1 MKGES
6 NQKRSNG
13 TGRDIKISNSRAMG
27 VIVLIA
33 LLFVFQVVTFVW
45 HKVQDGPLADGDA
58 AESAVGAGA
67 GGTSAGGTGA
77 VRNGTASGVAVG
89 GRFARGERFRFDPN
103 TISADSLQLLG
114 FSAKQ
119 AQSIL
124 KYRAKGG
131 KFRYREDFS
140 RLYVVDSAVYVALE
154 EYIALPHRSSG
165 TKGAGGVPGAVQNGV
180 VGTKG
185 VQDVPGGAVVGT
197 KEGISVPDAVQNGV
211 AGTKGASGVPGGA
224 VAGTKEG
231 ISVPDAVQNGV
242 AGTKGEQDVPGGA
255 VVGTKEGIS
264 VPDAVQN
271 GVAGTKGAQN
281 VPNGAAAGTNIG
293 VFVPDGGKNAVL
305 GNTDPSGSSNGSTDL
320 RRSGPGNTDPSGS
333 IYGRKVE
340 RNRYMCNLNT
350 ADSAALVQLYGI
362 GGYYARKILRY
373 REVLGGSFVDARQ
386 LLEIEGFTQERFA
399 RIEKN
404 VFVSEEDVKGFS
416 ILNAKRKALERHPY
430 IGPYAARGIVTY
442 LKLKGKESFE
452 NEMHL
457 LEQLVKEKIIGEG
470 NAQKLREYLLHL

>member
-58 AESAVGAGA
+58 AESAVGAPAGGSSA
-67 GGTSAGGTGA
+67 GGTCAGGAIRFGGASGTDATSAVGASAGGTGA

-119 AQSIL
+119 ARSIL

-140 RLYVVDSAVYVALE
+140 RLYVVDSAVYAALE
-154 EYIALPHRSSG
+154 GYIALPHRGSG

-180 VGTKG
+180 AGTKG
-185 VQDVPGGAVVGT
+185 VQD
-197 KEGISVPDAVQNGV
+197 
-211 AGTKGASGVPGGA
+211 VPGGA

-242 AGTKGEQDVPGGA
+242 AGTNK
-255 VVGTKEGIS
+255 
-264 VPDAVQN
+264 
-271 GVAGTKGAQN
+271 
-281 VPNGAAAGTNIG
+281 G

-305 GNTDPSGSSNGSTDL
+305 GNTDPSGGSNGSTDL

-333 IYGRKVE
+333 IYGKKVE

-350 ADSAALVQLYGI
+350 ADSAALVHLYGI

-416 ILNAKRKALERHPY
+416 ILNAERKALEQHPY

>member
-1 MKGES
+1 M
-6 NQKRSNG
+6 
-13 TGRDIKISNSRAMG
+13 
-27 VIVLIA
+27 
-33 LLFVFQVVTFVW
+33 
-45 HKVQDGPLADGDA
+45 
-58 AESAVGAGA
+58 
-67 GGTSAGGTGA
+67 
-77 VRNGTASGVAVG
+77 
-89 GRFARGERFRFDPN
+89 
-103 TISADSLQLLG
+103 
-114 FSAKQ
+114 
-119 AQSIL
+119 
-124 KYRAKGG
+124 
-131 KFRYREDFS
+131 
-140 RLYVVDSAVYVALE
+140 
-154 EYIALPHRSSG
+154 
-165 TKGAGGVPGAVQNGV
+165 
-180 VGTKG
+180 
-185 VQDVPGGAVVGT
+185 
-197 KEGISVPDAVQNGV
+197 
-211 AGTKGASGVPGGA
+211 
-224 VAGTKEG
+224 
-231 ISVPDAVQNGV
+231 
-242 AGTKGEQDVPGGA
+242 
-255 VVGTKEGIS
+255 
-264 VPDAVQN
+264 
-271 GVAGTKGAQN
+271 
-281 VPNGAAAGTNIG
+281 GTNKG

-333 IYGRKVE
+333 IYGRNVE

-416 ILNAKRKALERHPY
+416 ILNAERKALERHPY

>member
-45 HKVQDGPLADGDA
+45 HKVQDARLADEA
-58 AESAVGAGA
+58 AVESAGGASA
-67 GGTSAGGTGA
+67 GGSSAGGTGA
-77 VRNGTASGVAVG
+77 VRTVAAPGTVVG

-119 AQSIL
+119 ARSIL

-154 EYIALPHRSSG
+154 GYIALPHRSSG

-180 VGTKG
+180 AGTKG
-185 VQDVPGGAVVGT
+185 VQDVPGGAV
-197 KEGISVPDAVQNGV
+197 
-211 AGTKGASGVPGGA
+211 
-224 VAGTKEG
+224 
-231 ISVPDAVQNGV
+231 
-242 AGTKGEQDVPGGA
+242 
-255 VVGTKEGIS
+255 
-264 VPDAVQN
+264 
-271 GVAGTKGAQN
+271 
-281 VPNGAAAGTNIG
+281 AGTNKD

-305 GNTDPSGSSNGSTDL
+305 
-320 RRSGPGNTDPSGS
+320 GNTDPSGS

-362 GGYYARKILRY
+362 GGYYARKILQY

-416 ILNAKRKALERHPY
+416 ILNAERKALERHPY

>member
-58 AESAVGAGA
+58 AESAGGAPAGGSSA
-67 GGTSAGGTGA
+67 GGTCAGGTIRFGGASGTDATSAVGASVGGTGA

-119 AQSIL
+119 ARSIL

-211 AGTKGASGVPGGA
+211 AGTKRAQNVPGGA
-224 VAGTKEG
+224 VAGTNK
-231 ISVPDAVQNGV
+231 
-242 AGTKGEQDVPGGA
+242 
-255 VVGTKEGIS
+255 
-264 VPDAVQN
+264 
-271 GVAGTKGAQN
+271 
-281 VPNGAAAGTNIG
+281 G

-305 GNTDPSGSSNGSTDL
+305 GNTDPSGSSSGSTDL

-416 ILNAKRKALERHPY
+416 ILNAERKALERHPY

>member
-67 GGTSAGGTGA
+67 GGTSAGGTCAGGAIRFGGASGMDATSAVGASAGGTGA

-119 AQSIL
+119 ARSIL

-140 RLYVVDSAVYVALE
+140 RLYVVDSAVYAALE
-154 EYIALPHRSSG
+154 GYIALPHRSSG

-180 VGTKG
+180 AGTKG
-185 VQDVPGGAVVGT
+185 VQD
-197 KEGISVPDAVQNGV
+197 
-211 AGTKGASGVPGGA
+211 VPGGA

-242 AGTKGEQDVPGGA
+242 AGTKRAQNVPGGA
-255 VVGTKEGIS
+255 V
-264 VPDAVQN
+264 
-271 GVAGTKGAQN
+271 
-281 VPNGAAAGTNIG
+281 AGTNKG
-293 VFVPDGGKNAVL
+293 VFIPYGGKNAVL
-305 GNTDPSGSSNGSTDL
+305 GNTDPSGSSNGSADSSGGGGSALPSGSSNGSTDL

-416 ILNAKRKALERHPY
+416 ILNAERKALERHPY

>member
-58 AESAVGAGA
+58 AESAVGAPDGGSSA
-67 GGTSAGGTGA
+67 GGTCAGGAIRFGGASGTDATSAVGASAVGTGA
-77 VRNGTASGVAVG
+77 VRNVAAPGAVVG

-119 AQSIL
+119 ARSIL

-154 EYIALPHRSSG
+154 GYIALPHRSSG
-165 TKGAGGVPGAVQNGV
+165 TKGVR
-180 VGTKG
+180 
-185 VQDVPGGAVVGT
+185 
-197 KEGISVPDAVQNGV
+197 
-211 AGTKGASGVPGGA
+211 
-224 VAGTKEG
+224 
-231 ISVPDAVQNGV
+231 
-242 AGTKGEQDVPGGA
+242 
-255 VVGTKEGIS
+255 
-264 VPDAVQN
+264 
-271 GVAGTKGAQN
+271 N
-281 VPNGAAAGTNIG
+281 VPRGTGGGTNKG

-416 ILNAKRKALERHPY
+416 ILNAERRALERHPY

>member
-45 HKVQDGPLADGDA
+45 HKVQDASLADEAVVESAGGAPAGGSSAGGTCAGGAIRFGGASGMDA
-58 AESAVGAGA
+58 TSAVGA
-67 GGTSAGGTGA
+67 SAGGTGA

-119 AQSIL
+119 ARSIL

-154 EYIALPHRSSG
+154 GYIALPHRSSG

-180 VGTKG
+180 AGTKG
-185 VQDVPGGAVVGT
+185 VQD
-197 KEGISVPDAVQNGV
+197 
-211 AGTKGASGVPGGA
+211 VPGGA

-242 AGTKGEQDVPGGA
+242 AGTKRAQNVPGGA
-255 VVGTKEGIS
+255 V
-264 VPDAVQN
+264 
-271 GVAGTKGAQN
+271 
-281 VPNGAAAGTNIG
+281 AGTNKG

-305 GNTDPSGSSNGSTDL
+305 
-320 RRSGPGNTDPSGS
+320 GNTDPSGS

>member
-67 GGTSAGGTGA
+67 GGTSAGGTCAGGAIRFGGASGMDATSAVGASAGGTGA

-119 AQSIL
+119 ARSIL

-140 RLYVVDSAVYVALE
+140 RLYVVDSAVYAALE
-154 EYIALPHRSSG
+154 GYIALPHRSSG

-180 VGTKG
+180 AGTKG
-185 VQDVPGGAVVGT
+185 ASGVPGGAVVGT
-197 KEGISVPDAVQNGV
+197 KGGISVPDVVQNGV
-211 AGTKGASGVPGGA
+211 AGTKRAQNVPGGA

-242 AGTKGEQDVPGGA
+242 AGTKRAQNVPGGA
-255 VVGTKEGIS
+255 V
-264 VPDAVQN
+264 
-271 GVAGTKGAQN
+271 
-281 VPNGAAAGTNIG
+281 AGTNKG
-293 VFVPDGGKNAVL
+293 VFIPDGGKNAVL
-305 GNTDPSGSSNGSTDL
+305 GNTDPSGSSSGSTDL

-416 ILNAKRKALERHPY
+416 ILNAERRALERHPY

>member
-1 MKGES
+1 MMGES

-33 LLFVFQVVTFVW
+33 LLFVFQTATFVW
-45 HKVQDGPLADGDA
+45 HKVQDARLADGA
-58 AESAVGAGA
+58 TVSVAGA
-67 GGTSAGGTGA
+67 FGADTTNAGAAFLSVGQGRFA
-77 VRNGTASGVAVG
+77 PG
-89 GRFARGERFRFDPN
+89 GRFAFDPN
-103 TISADSLQLLG
+103 SISADSLQLLG

-119 AQSIL
+119 AQSII
-124 KYRAKGG
+124 KYRVKGG

-140 RLYVVDSAVYVALE
+140 RLYVVDSAVYAALE
-154 EYIALPHRSSG
+154 EYIVLPHRGSG
-165 TKGAGGVPGAVQNGV
+165 AKGAGGVPGGV
-180 VGTKG
+180 S
-185 VQDVPGGAVVGT
+185 GGAVGRT
-197 KEGISVPDAVQNGV
+197 KV
-211 AGTKGASGVPGGA
+211 
-224 VAGTKEG
+224 
-231 ISVPDAVQNGV
+231 
-242 AGTKGEQDVPGGA
+242 
-255 VVGTKEGIS
+255 
-264 VPDAVQN
+264 
-271 GVAGTKGAQN
+271 AQN
-281 VPNGAAAGTNIG
+281 VRQKA
-293 VFVPDGGKNAVL
+293 DSL
-305 GNTDPSGSSNGSTDL
+305 D
-320 RRSGPGNTDPSGS
+320 RGPKRESHPGREPVSEDMSGS
-333 IYGRKVE
+333 IYGKKVE

-373 REVLGGSFVDARQ
+373 REMLGGSFVDARQ

-399 RIEKN
+399 KIEKN
-404 VFVSEEDVKGFS
+404 VFVRSDDVKGFS
-416 ILNAKRKALERHPY
+416 ILNAERKALERHPY

>member
-45 HKVQDGPLADGDA
+45 HKVQDASLADEAVVESAGGAPAGGSSAGGTCAGGTIRFGGASGTDA
-58 AESAVGAGA
+58 TSAVGA
-67 GGTSAGGTGA
+67 SAGGTGA

-119 AQSIL
+119 ARSIL

-140 RLYVVDSAVYVALE
+140 RLYVVDSAVYAALE
-154 EYIALPHRSSG
+154 GYIALPHRSSG

-180 VGTKG
+180 AGTKG
-185 VQDVPGGAVVGT
+185 VQD
-197 KEGISVPDAVQNGV
+197 
-211 AGTKGASGVPGGA
+211 VPGGA

-242 AGTKGEQDVPGGA
+242 AGTKGAGGVPGGA
-255 VVGTKEGIS
+255 V
-264 VPDAVQN
+264 
-271 GVAGTKGAQN
+271 
-281 VPNGAAAGTNIG
+281 AGTNKG

-305 GNTDPSGSSNGSTDL
+305 GNADRSGGSNGSTDL
-320 RRSGPGNTDPSGS
+320 QRSGPGNTDPSGS

-416 ILNAKRKALERHPY
+416 ILNAERKALERHPY

>member
-1 MKGES
+1 MMGES

-13 TGRDIKISNSRAMG
+13 TGRDIMISNSRAMG

-58 AESAVGAGA
+58 AESAGGAPA
-67 GGTSAGGTGA
+67 GGSSAGGTGA
-77 VRNGTASGVAVG
+77 VRNVAASGAAVG

-119 AQSIL
+119 SQSIL
-124 KYRAKGG
+124 KYRVKGG

-140 RLYVVDSAVYVALE
+140 RLYVVDSAVYAALE
-154 EYIALPHRSSG
+154 GYIALPHRSSG
-165 TKGAGGVPGAVQNGV
+165 TKGAQN
-180 VGTKG
+180 
-185 VQDVPGGAVVGT
+185 
-197 KEGISVPDAVQNGV
+197 
-211 AGTKGASGVPGGA
+211 VPGGA
-224 VAGTKEG
+224 VAGTNK
-231 ISVPDAVQNGV
+231 
-242 AGTKGEQDVPGGA
+242 
-255 VVGTKEGIS
+255 
-264 VPDAVQN
+264 
-271 GVAGTKGAQN
+271 
-281 VPNGAAAGTNIG
+281 G

-305 GNTDPSGSSNGSTDL
+305 GNTDPSGGSSSADSSGGSSGGTDL
-320 RRSGPGNTDPSGS
+320 QRSGPSNTESSGG
-333 IYGRKVE
+333 IYGKKVE

-416 ILNAKRKALERHPY
+416 ILNAERKALERHPY